1 MRVIGFFSCEEL
13 QDVARIRQDCWVN
26 SPKVFTALF
35 AALAVASL
43 GSSVVHAYPAD
54 APKVPAWAYPQGVH
68 DEPGPDDGKLY
79 HLPGTTQAFTDTQ
92 INRVNATIDWFP
104 KSHPAPP
111 SPVITGTERYKACGT
126 CHLMNGAGK
135 PETGDLQGLPVAYF
149 LQQLDD
155 MKNDRRHP
163 AYTPSSL
170 TGMIAIAK
178 ALTPEEARQAA
189 EYFHSVPAV
198 THVRVVESAMAP
210 VTHPGPHT
218 IQLPDPSGA
227 QAPIGDR
234 IVEVSEN
241 VDRTKLRDPST
252 GFVAY
257 VPVGSIARGEALVK
271 SGGASKMACTMCHG
285 ADLKGMGDT
294 FPSLAGHSPTAT
306 ARQLFDFRSGTRD
319 GKNAA
324 AMKPVVAGLSD
335 ADIADVAAYLASLKP

>member
-1 MRVIGFFSCEEL
+1 MTPHRSLVAFSGVL
-13 QDVARIRQDCWVN
+13 I
-26 SPKVFTALF
+26 
-35 AALAVASL
+35 ALAL
-43 GSSVVHAYPAD
+43 GTSVVHAYQTA

-68 DEPGPDDGKLY
+68 EESAPDDGKLY
-79 HLPGTTQAFTDTQ
+79 HLPGSTQAFTDTQ

-111 SPVITGTERYKACGT
+111 SPVITGTAKYKACGT
-126 CHLMNGAGK
+126 CHLMNGVGK
-135 PETGDLQGLPVAYF
+135 PETGDLQGLPVAYL

-155 MKNDRRHP
+155 MKNDRRKP

-170 TGMIAIAK
+170 TGMITIAK
-178 ALTPEEARQAA
+178 ALTPDEERQAA
-189 EYFHSVPAV
+189 EYFHSVPPV
-198 THVRVVESAMAP
+198 EHIRVVESADAP

-218 IQLPDPSGA
+218 VQIPDPSGA
-227 QAPIGDR
+227 KDPIGTR

-241 VDRTKLRDPST
+241 VERTKLRDPST

-257 VPVGSIARGEALVK
+257 VPMGSIARGESLVK
-271 SGGASKMACTMCHG
+271 TSKMPCTMCHG
-285 ADLKGMGDT
+285 ADLKGMGDM

-335 ADIADVAAYLASLKP
+335 ADIVDIAAYLASVKP

>member
-1 MRVIGFFSCEEL
+1 MACVKSLKIL
-13 QDVARIRQDCWVN
+13 
-26 SPKVFTALF
+26 ALC
-35 AALAVASL
+35 AALTAVAV
-43 GSSVVHAYPAD
+43 GTSVVHAYQAA

-68 DEPGPDDGKLY
+68 EEPAPDDGKLY
-79 HLPGTTQAFTDTQ
+79 HLPGSTQAFTDTQ

-104 KSHPAPP
+104 KSHPVPP
-111 SPVITGTERYKACGT
+111 APVITGTAKYKACGT
-126 CHLMNGAGK
+126 CHLMNGVGK
-135 PETGDLQGLPVAYF
+135 PETGDLQGLPVAYL

-155 MKNDRRHP
+155 MKNDRRKP
-163 AYTPSSL
+163 AYVPSSL

-178 ALTPEEARQAA
+178 VLTPEEAKQAA
-189 EYFHSVPAV
+189 EYFHSIPPVE
-198 THVRVVESAMAP
+198 HIRVVESVDAP
-210 VTHPGPHT
+210 VTYPGPHT
-218 IQLPDPSGA
+218 VQIPDPSGTK
-227 QAPIGDR
+227 APLGAR

-271 SGGASKMACTMCHG
+271 SGKVPCTMCHG
-285 ADLKGMGDT
+285 ADLKGMGDM

-306 ARQLFDFRSGTRD
+306 ARQLFDFRSGARD

-335 ADIADVAAYLASLKP
+335 VDIVDVSAYLASLKP